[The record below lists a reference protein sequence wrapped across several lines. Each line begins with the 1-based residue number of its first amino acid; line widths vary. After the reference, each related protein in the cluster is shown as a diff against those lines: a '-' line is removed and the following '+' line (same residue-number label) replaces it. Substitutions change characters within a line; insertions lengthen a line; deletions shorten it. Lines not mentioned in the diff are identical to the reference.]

1 MNPQTI
7 IYKLQMA
14 LKQKGIILC
23 ITTIQVYDKQKNE
36 YVKVYRVRQ
45 NKQEILKTSSQNKV
59 IQLLNS
65 YWQEVKNE

>member
-1 MNPQTI
+1 MNLQTI

-23 ITTIQVYDKQKNE
+23 ITTIQVYDKQKSE